1 MMSVCLDG
9 LEAEREVALVK
20 KVAAVG
26 GDAAAAVAVWEAFV
40 AHMAGLDLAGN
51 KAESAEIAETGR
63 ELQMKHLGNSAF
75 ELLVLAGSGAA
86 VSEKL
91 VAAPAAAF
99 LPCWRNQRQAVA
111 FLRKKQHL
119 SESRRLQNLFEN
131 QHLESLHLSRRIR
144 LPSRLLAL
152 IPPSFLSF
160 YHPWKFS
167 WTSIPWIPS
176 LALTLP
182 GSHRLLDL
190 LE

>member
-1 MMSVCLDG
+1 MSVCLDG

-91 VAAPAAAF
+91 VAAPAKARDPA
-99 LPCWRNQRQAVA
+99 
-111 FLRKKQHL
+111 
-119 SESRRLQNLFEN
+119 
-131 QHLESLHLSRRIR
+131 
-144 LPSRLLAL
+144 
-152 IPPSFLSF
+152 
-160 YHPWKFS
+160 
-167 WTSIPWIPS
+167 
-176 LALTLP
+176 
-182 GSHRLLDL
+182 HRLGGLGLGVRDADWNTGPTNTRQWEIQDAKYSFVML
-190 LE
+190 SPIDSCTQFKHQGGVGFH

>member
-51 KAESAEIAETGR
+51 KAEIAETGR

-91 VAAPAAAF
+91 VAAPAKARDPA
-99 LPCWRNQRQAVA
+99 
-111 FLRKKQHL
+111 
-119 SESRRLQNLFEN
+119 
-131 QHLESLHLSRRIR
+131 
-144 LPSRLLAL
+144 
-152 IPPSFLSF
+152 
-160 YHPWKFS
+160 
-167 WTSIPWIPS
+167 
-176 LALTLP
+176 
-182 GSHRLLDL
+182 HRLGGLGLGVRDADWNTGPTNTRQWEIQDAKL
-190 LE
+190 QIV